1 MKKVILIIFVLF
13 CIGSCL
19 PSKDN
24 NQTTQEPQSSTST
37 SSESYALDIN
47 DAHWIKDN
55 QNGTYL
61 WNPEPGENETITWS
75 GDYIQD
81 GDYRFAEGSGTLTW
95 YKDGEVI
102 QVDEGTFKHGRHHG
116 QFKHTFP
123 SGRVDYS
130 NWNNGTEIKN
140 DESAPSIPVANS
152 NMKPE
157 PENIE
162 KNSQEEYIFCGT
174 HPLLKAKFYLIANTI
189 QYDEATDYLHYNSDE
204 DVLISAEA
212 KAKIVYEKGNP
223 EYVKYVFSK
232 RNNGKVVMET
242 YREDTGYASTIIEE
256 DPNSV
261 TWKMWQILKND
272 YIKKLNLNEKEAQQ
286 VFINYHK
293 AITEKNYDDAYDML
307 TRRQQTYILGG
318 EAYSQ
323 IYENTISSTVDN
335 ISRINS
341 EDNTITF
348 NYDII
353 TRDNTED
360 NKIKI
365 QKFSGQVTM
374 INDNGKWLI
383 SNYDVRNKTTKVDE
397 WIENR

>member
-1 MKKVILIIFVLF
+1 MKKAILIVFVLF

-19 PSKDN
+19 PSNDN
-24 NQTTQEPQSSTST
+24 NQATQTPQNNT
-37 SSESYALDIN
+37 SSQNYALDIT
-47 DAHWIKDN
+47 DVHWIKDN
-55 QNGTYL
+55 QTSAYL

-75 GDYIQD
+75 GNYIQD

-102 QVDEGTFKHGRHHG
+102 QVDEGTFKHGRHNG

-123 SGRVDYS
+123 SGKVVYS
-130 NWNNGTEIKN
+130 NWNNGTEIN
-140 DESAPSIPVANS
+140 PDESVPSTSIANS
-152 NMKPE
+152 NPKTE
-157 PENIE
+157 QEKIE

-174 HPLLKAKFYLIANTI
+174 QPLLKAKFYLIANTI
-189 QYDEATDYLHYNSDE
+189 QYDEATDYLQYNSDE
-204 DVLISAEA
+204 DVIISAEA

-232 RNNGKVVMET
+232 RNNGRVVMEA
-242 YREDTGYASTIIEE
+242 YREDTGYASNIIEE

-261 TWKMWQILKND
+261 TWKMWQILKNE

-307 TRRQQTYILGG
+307 TRRQQTYIIGG

-335 ISRINS
+335 ISKVKS

-353 TRDNTED
+353 TRDYIED
-360 NKIKI
+360 NRIKV

>member
-1 MKKVILIIFVLF
+1 
-13 CIGSCL
+13 
-19 PSKDN
+19 
-24 NQTTQEPQSSTST
+24 
-37 SSESYALDIN
+37 
-47 DAHWIKDN
+47 
-55 QNGTYL
+55 
-61 WNPEPGENETITWS
+61 
-75 GDYIQD
+75 
-81 GDYRFAEGSGTLTW
+81 
-95 YKDGEVI
+95 
-102 QVDEGTFKHGRHHG
+102 
-116 QFKHTFP
+116 
-123 SGRVDYS
+123 
-130 NWNNGTEIKN
+130 
-140 DESAPSIPVANS
+140 
-152 NMKPE
+152 
-157 PENIE
+157 
-162 KNSQEEYIFCGT
+162 
-174 HPLLKAKFYLIANTI
+174 
-189 QYDEATDYLHYNSDE
+189 
-204 DVLISAEA
+204 
-212 KAKIVYEKGNP
+212 
-223 EYVKYVFSK
+223 
-232 RNNGKVVMET
+232 MET
-242 YREDTGYASTIIEE
+242 YREDTGYASNIIEE

-261 TWKMWQILKND
+261 TWKMWQILKNE

-335 ISRINS
+335 ISKVNS

-360 NKIKI
+360 NKIKA

-383 SNYDVRNKTTKVDE
+383 SDYDVRNKTTKVDE